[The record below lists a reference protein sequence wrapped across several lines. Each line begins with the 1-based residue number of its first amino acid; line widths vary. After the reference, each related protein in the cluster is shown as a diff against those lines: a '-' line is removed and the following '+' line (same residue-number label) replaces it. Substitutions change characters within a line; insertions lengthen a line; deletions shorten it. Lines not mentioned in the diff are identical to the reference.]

1 MEGDWE
7 LIFLFIVVISTRS
20 FDLCKSYSLSTRSPR
35 SYSRAIAHNFHPRS
49 MIWRLSSRVI
59 LERCHLEL
67 RDFQIIVINFFFIV
81 GNFIYRFL
89 VLLEGGENPVCIF
102 LRADVDHLSV
112 EICRVVFLF
121 ERKRRL
127 DFDFPSMFFFIHCYY
142 WGWEKWGHRSTYFH
156 IHYFSL
162 FSKCSDNKSMR

>member
-1 MEGDWE
+1 MGVDC
-7 LIFLFIVVISTRS
+7 LFFLVISTRS
-20 FDLCKSYSLSTRSPR
+20 FDYVNHILSARSPR
-35 SYSRAIAHNFHPRS
+35 SCSRAIAHNFHPRS
-49 MIWRLSSRVI
+49 MIGVSFLESSWRDVI
-59 LERCHLEL
+59 LNLETSKLLLLIFFSLLGTLFIDSSFCSKEEKTRC
-67 RDFQIIVINFFFIV
+67 
-81 GNFIYRFL
+81 
-89 VLLEGGENPVCIF
+89 
-102 LRADVDHLSV
+102 
-112 EICRVVFLF
+112 VFLF